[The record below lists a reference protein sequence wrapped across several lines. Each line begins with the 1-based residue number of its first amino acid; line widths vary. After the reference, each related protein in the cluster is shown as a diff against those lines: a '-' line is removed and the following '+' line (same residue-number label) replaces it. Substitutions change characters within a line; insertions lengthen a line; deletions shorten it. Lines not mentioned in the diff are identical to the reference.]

1 MRMLQSFKQ
10 YLLFMGIE
18 FNIEEATWNVV
29 SWDRLYDVLVE
40 NTHNHLRIRRIL
52 ACLSVTGF
60 RLLAL
65 WLINIIEDVIEN

>member
-18 FNIEEATWNVV
+18 VNIEEATWNVV
-29 SWDRLYDVLVE
+29 SGERLYDVLVE

>member
-1 MRMLQSFKQ
+1 
-10 YLLFMGIE
+10 MGIKVD
-18 FNIEEATWNVV
+18 IEEATWNVV
-29 SWDRLYDVLVE
+29 SGERLYDVLVE

>member
-1 MRMLQSFKQ
+1 MLQSFKQ

-18 FNIEEATWNVV
+18 VNIEEATWNVV
-29 SWDRLYDVLVE
+29 SGDRLYDVLVE

>member
-18 FNIEEATWNVV
+18 VNIEEATWNVV
-29 SWDRLYDVLVE
+29 SGDRLYDVLVE

>member
-10 YLLFMGIE
+10 YLLFMGIKVD
-18 FNIEEATWNVV
+18 IEEATWNVV
-29 SWDRLYDVLVE
+29 SGDRLYDVLVE